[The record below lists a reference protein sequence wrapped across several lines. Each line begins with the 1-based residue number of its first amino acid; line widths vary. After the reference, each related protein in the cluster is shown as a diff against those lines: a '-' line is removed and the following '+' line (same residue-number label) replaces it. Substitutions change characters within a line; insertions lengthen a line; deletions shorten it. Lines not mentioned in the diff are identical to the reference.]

1 MANAHDMSYE
11 LIQFFGIM
19 PVCLHYEK
27 YQSSL
32 CIQYR
37 PIFKQLKDRNLL
49 KKHTKNQEASSIL
62 SVGFA
67 LSKWPHLHRADLV
80 TVPEWLS
87 LGVSPKAHAE
97 YG

>member
-1 MANAHDMSYE
+1 MANAHDMSSE

-37 PIFKQLKDRNLL
+37 PKFKQLKDRNLL
-49 KKHTKNQEASSIL
+49 KKHTKNQEATLKYQIKVHVQSINFGVYFRPVWPYSIL
-62 SVGFA
+62 YVHYFLTST
-67 LSKWPHLHRADLV
+67 R
-80 TVPEWLS
+80 
-87 LGVSPKAHAE
+87 
-97 YG
+97 